1 MARRR
6 RFSADRLTA
15 AVAAN
20 RSVQRVSL
28 YGPPFEE
35 VVAGLLKVV
44 PENVDA
50 AEGEGQGAGDE

>member
-1 MARRR
+1 
-6 RFSADRLTA
+6 
-15 AVAAN
+15 
-20 RSVQRVSL
+20 VSL